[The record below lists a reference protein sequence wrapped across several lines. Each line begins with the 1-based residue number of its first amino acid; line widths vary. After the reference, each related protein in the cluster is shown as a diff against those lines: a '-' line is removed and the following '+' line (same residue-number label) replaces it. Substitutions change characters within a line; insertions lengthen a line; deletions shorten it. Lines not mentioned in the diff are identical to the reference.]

1 MKDGKFEGLNYKYL
15 EEDFEVSEG
24 EIEIE
29 RVGRPQKWENQL
41 KFIRPGWNYWTKTW

>member
-1 MKDGKFEGLNYKYL
+1 VKEIWFPCKQQEWNLMKDGKFEGLNYKYL

-29 RVGRPQKWENQL
+29 RVGRPQK
-41 KFIRPGWNYWTKTW
+41 